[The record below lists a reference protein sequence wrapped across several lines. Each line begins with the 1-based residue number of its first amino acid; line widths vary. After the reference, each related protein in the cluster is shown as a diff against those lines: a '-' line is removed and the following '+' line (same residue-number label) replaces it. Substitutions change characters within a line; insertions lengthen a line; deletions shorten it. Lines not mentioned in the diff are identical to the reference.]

1 MTIQNISF
9 NDHQGNAKTLADF
22 PAKAYLI
29 VNVASKCGLTGQYE
43 GLEKLY
49 RDEKVNG
56 LEILAFPCNDFLEQ
70 EPASDAEIQQFCQLT
85 YDVTFP
91 VLQKITIVGE
101 DKHPL
106 YQALTQAQ
114 PKRIGEGAWVQDLIE
129 YGLTPNQPPEVLW
142 NFEKFLVSANGEV
155 LARFAP
161 DITTDDERLTLVIA
175 KALA

>member
-1 MTIQNISF
+1 M
-9 NDHQGNAKTLADF
+9 
-22 PAKAYLI
+22 
-29 VNVASKCGLTGQYE
+29 
-43 GLEKLY
+43 
-49 RDEKVNG
+49 
-56 LEILAFPCNDFLEQ
+56 
-70 EPASDAEIQQFCQLT
+70 
-85 YDVTFP
+85 
-91 VLQKITIVGE
+91 GE